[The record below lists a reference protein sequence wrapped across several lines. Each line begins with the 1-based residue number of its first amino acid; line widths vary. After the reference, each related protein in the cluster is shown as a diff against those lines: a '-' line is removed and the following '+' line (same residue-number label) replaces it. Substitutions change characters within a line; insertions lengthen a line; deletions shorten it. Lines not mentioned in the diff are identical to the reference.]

1 MTAPPRRCRCGHPGE
16 KASRALPSGR
26 PSGLPPC
33 NAPPSA
39 PTPRP
44 GTPTGNSLRSNSRR
58 EQESLN
64 KKIVEAELAD
74 GVAPASGSIGPY
86 DTLRQPADGQN
97 KNCPVGLFGNFATC
111 FRATYATA
119 EWSNWYGF
127 GLGDALHDK
136 SSFHVLVTKA
146 DLRAPCAAGQRPNNY
161 SASRTT
167 PLVGY
172 PPGPRAGSRH
182 PIPSPVTT
190 RIAQR
195 SEVVLRL
202 ASACG
207 VTARRRQRVTV
218 DTSQANKTTK
228 GTAHAQRATAR
239 IAINDQAVVPGC
251 QITERCRALHLAH
264 KGAPVLPAQR
274 VVPRPC
280 ARPADGGD
288 GSSLD
293 GRGGNDTGT
302 GAVAGA
308 GGQGTYF
315 NPDFV
320 NNNNP
325 RESAWLSKSF
335 EYWNALNS
343 ISFGS
348 RFL

>member
-1 MTAPPRRCRCGHPGE
+1 MRRSNKVGKGGSLARSKGGIELSQYRSTPSTRSQHCAKALGE
-16 KASRALPSGR
+16 
-26 PSGLPPC
+26 
-33 NAPPSA
+33 
-39 PTPRP
+39 
-44 GTPTGNSLRSNSRR
+44 NSLRSNSRR

-195 SEVVLRL
+195 SEWYYAWPRHAELLPGDGNVLPSTLPTERRK
-202 ASACG
+202 
-207 VTARRRQRVTV
+207 ARRMPSAPQPVSIEIGAIVALIGRPPRSSFVRYCRTANMPFASEQFSPGAGPSLPSPAPPIQA
-218 DTSQANKTTK
+218 TSWPLRTW
-228 GTAHAQRATAR
+228 RSAR
-239 IAINDQAVVPGC
+239 VPGSL
-251 QITERCRALHLAH
+251 TPCRFTALET
-264 KGAPVLPAQR
+264 GSTPGPLPSRA
-274 VVPRPC
+274 
-280 ARPADGGD
+280 
-288 GSSLD
+288 
-293 GRGGNDTGT
+293 
-302 GAVAGA
+302 AV
-308 GGQGTYF
+308 
-315 NPDFV
+315 
-320 NNNNP
+320 
-325 RESAWLSKSF
+325 
-335 EYWNALNS
+335 S
-343 ISFGS
+343 ISFS
-348 RFL
+348 KH